1 MNIEPVGSTLSG
13 DPQQSAGRSRRVRLL
28 QGPKFTRY
36 QLLVH
41 IAALTP
47 LAWLI
52 ADALAGNLGANPI
65 QAIEQRTGRYALYL
79 LAASLACTPLT
90 IVAGWNTPQ
99 RWRRP
104 LGLYAFL
111 YAALHFGAFI
121 GLDYGFNLA
130 FLWADVGNKRFI
142 FVGAT
147 AFVILAALAFTS
159 TKAAMRQMGRRWKQL
174 HRWVYLAGGLV
185 VVHYAWAVKAD
196 IRPSLA
202 WGAMIGLGLLLRLPA
217 VRRRFAAWHGQRR
230 QRRAVRS
237 T

>member
-1 MNIEPVGSTLSG
+1 MRF
-13 DPQQSAGRSRRVRLL
+13 A
-28 QGPKFTRY
+28 RY
-36 QLLVH
+36 QLVVH
-41 IAALTP
+41 LAALAP

-52 ADALAGNLGANPI
+52 FAALAGDLGANPI

-79 LAASLACTPLT
+79 LVASLACTPLAIAT
-90 IVAGWNTPQ
+90 GWNVPQ

-130 FLWADVGNKRFI
+130 YIWADVGNKRYI
-142 FVGAT
+142 FVGAA

-159 TKAAMRQMGRRWKQL
+159 TKAAMRRMGRRWKQL

-185 VVHYAWAVKAD
+185 VVHYAWALKSD
-196 IRPSLA
+196 IRLPLA
-202 WGAMIGLGLLLRLPA
+202 WGAVIGLGLILRLPA
-217 VRRRFAAWHGQRR
+217 VRRRIATWHSRR
-230 QRRAVRS
+230 RGLARNIAP
-237 T
+237 